1 MTISLA
7 IFYYIYLILVIIYLF
22 YTFSNIYHLVRFGFI
37 SIGNITLIF
46 FYLAVSILILTISW
60 RYIGQIDWRQTI
72 SLIPQF
78 QF

>member
-1 MTISLA
+1 MEISLS
-7 IFYYIYLILVIIYLF
+7 IFYYIYLIFVIIYLF
-22 YTFSNIYHLVRFGFI
+22 YTFSNIYHLVRFGFL
-37 SIGNITLIF
+37 SVSNITLIF

-60 RYIGQIDWRQTI
+60 RYISQINWHQMI